1 MTIALSLHHLE
12 IGHKDK
18 DHGSK
23 GKFSCTNNAG
33 TRRWKMTHPLD
44 VMPQGVALHYLFR
57 LVPID
62 DGLEAVKGATAHHVA
77 DAFLLDA
84 EPLYLVVDV
93 EEQRVVTRG
102 VV

>member
-1 MTIALSLHHLE
+1 
-12 IGHKDK
+12 
-18 DHGSK
+18 
-23 GKFSCTNNAG
+23 
-33 TRRWKMTHPLD
+33 MTHPLD
-44 VMPQGVALHYLFR
+44 VVPQGVALHYLLR

-62 DGLEAVKGATAHHVA
+62 DGLEAVKGPTAHDVA